1 MIYLYSGGASTP
13 LKIGEDPVKGGEV
26 MKRKK
31 RFGILV
37 LSAALAAACA
47 LPAFAA
53 EEEITVTAVGDS
65 IGRGF
70 GCEDVVDYSDC
81 TQTDIRNAHHLAK
94 PSEHAYGAVFSRLLA
109 EETGSAVTFRNY
121 SVDGYRANNVME
133 DLAANAPVYDQNDVG
148 LADAVRQSDVV
159 LVSLGGNDFF
169 AFCMEAIAKSCGAET
184 TDDLLA
190 GFEDGSI
197 NMDGLISGFVFP
209 LLAVA
214 QEDATSADLRAILE
228 KNCTESY
235 QNDKALIDEILA
247 LNPDVQIILNGI
259 PNPLLEETA
268 DAQAYQLLSAP
279 LSYLLGKYNDLLIR
293 LAQEYPDQVAYSD
306 SDSAYAAYEG
316 TDCPSRVRIN
326 LGDIIARL
334 TGGEFNDETGTLD
347 IDLLGDYLWN
357 PQNFYVDPHPA
368 ALGQQLMAENTLKVY
383 ETLNPQG
390 EENTEPEPAAEKP
403 QADLNGNPTTGDAGA
418 DAAAFSVL
426 AAACGAAI
434 LLRSRVR

>member
-1 MIYLYSGGASTP
+1 M
-13 LKIGEDPVKGGEV
+13 

-31 RFGILV
+31 GFKALV
-37 LSAALAAACA
+37 LSAALAVSCA
-47 LPAFAA
+47 LPSFAA
-53 EEEITVTAVGDS
+53 EEITVTAVGDS

-81 TQTDIRNAHHLAK
+81 TETDIRNAHHLAK

-109 EETGSAVTFRNY
+109 EQTGSTVTFRNY

-133 DLAANAPVYDQNDVG
+133 DLEANASVYDQNDVG
-148 LADAVRQSDVV
+148 LADALRESDVV

-169 AFCMEAIAKSCGAET
+169 AFCMDAIAKSCGAET

-197 NMDGLISGFVFP
+197 NMDGLITGFVFP
-209 LLAVA
+209 LLAVDK
-214 QEDATSADLRAILE
+214 EDETSAEIRAILE
-228 KNCTESY
+228 ANCAESY

-247 LNPDVQIILNGI
+247 LNPDVRIILNGI

-279 LSYLLGKYNDLLIR
+279 LSYLLGRYNDIMIR
-293 LAQEYPDQVAYSD
+293 LAEEYPDQVAYSD

-316 TDCPSRVRIN
+316 EDCPSRVRIN
-326 LGDIIARL
+326 LGDIITRL
-334 TGGEFNDETGTLD
+334 TGGEFNDETGALD

-383 ETLNPQG
+383 EAFNAQ
-390 EENTEPEPAAEKP
+390 EEVVQEPLPAEEEP
-403 QADLNGNPTTGDAGA
+403 QADLNGNPSTGDAGTA
-418 DAAAFSVL
+418 V
-426 AAACGAAI
+426 AACAALAVVFGGCAV
-434 LLRSRVR
+434 LLRRRER